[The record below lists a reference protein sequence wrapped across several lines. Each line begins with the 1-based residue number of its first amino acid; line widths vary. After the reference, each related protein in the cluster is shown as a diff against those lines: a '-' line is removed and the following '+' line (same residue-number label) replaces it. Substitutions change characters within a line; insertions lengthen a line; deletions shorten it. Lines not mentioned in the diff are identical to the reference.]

1 MGRGYRLSVC
11 PRNFAFRR
19 TQLGVVV
26 SNVVFGG
33 QIASGRIVGKPYA
46 ISLPEDRPST
56 SYHPDFLQKPTWD
69 ITVQGPPPTRL
80 PRRAGFQ

>member
-19 TQLGVVV
+19 TQLGVIVP
-26 SNVVFGG
+26 NAVFGG

-46 ISLPEDRPST
+46 ISLPEDRPSA
-56 SYHPDFLQKPTWD
+56 DA
-69 ITVQGPPPTRL
+69 PP
-80 PRRAGFQ
+80 

>member
-1 MGRGYRLSVC
+1 MGCGYRLSVC

-26 SNVVFGG
+26 PNVVFGG

-56 SYHPDFLQKPTWD
+56 S
-69 ITVQGPPPTRL
+69 
-80 PRRAGFQ
+80 